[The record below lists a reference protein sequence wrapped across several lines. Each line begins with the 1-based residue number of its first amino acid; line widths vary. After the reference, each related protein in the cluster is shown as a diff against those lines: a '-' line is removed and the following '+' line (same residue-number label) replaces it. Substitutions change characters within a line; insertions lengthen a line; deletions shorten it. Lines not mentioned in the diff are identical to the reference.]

1 MHHFAVV
8 RFSGSPHH
16 DIAKGRLQR
25 QSPPALDWNEHAS
38 VHVDGALRPVN
49 SSHHSDHAMQR
60 VLEPNRLPNDGTLT
74 ELLRDIVPDRTE
86 VLRRVERRHEPS
98 FPVLQAPQLAE
109 VVGCAERRFWE
120 FFTAHI
126 RNPNT
131 RLAYLAAVRRFAVWC
146 ERWDLALDQVEPM
159 VVAAYIEQL
168 SGALAPASVKQHLA
182 ALRMLFDWLVVGQV
196 LPFNPASSVRGP
208 KHVVKTGKTPVL
220 SAKETR
226 TLLDGI
232 DISTLVGLRD
242 RALLGVLVYSFARVS
257 AAVSLRVADYYTQGP
272 RSFFRLHEKG
282 GRYNVVP
289 AHHTAQAYVDAYLEA
304 AGIGEDRRG
313 PLFRSC
319 EPGRRDAL
327 QDGAMSR
334 LSALKMI
341 KRRARK
347 SGLPAEICAHS
358 FRGTG
363 ITEYLRNGG
372 DLKVAARIAGH
383 ESTRTTQLYNRLNEE
398 ISLDEIERIHI

>member
-1 MHHFAVV
+1 M
-8 RFSGSPHH
+8 
-16 DIAKGRLQR
+16 
-25 QSPPALDWNEHAS
+25 
-38 VHVDGALRPVN
+38 
-49 SSHHSDHAMQR
+49 
-60 VLEPNRLPNDGTLT
+60 
-74 ELLRDIVPDRTE
+74 
-86 VLRRVERRHEPS
+86 
-98 FPVLQAPQLAE
+98 
-109 VVGCAERRFWE
+109 
-120 FFTAHI
+120 
-126 RNPNT
+126 
-131 RLAYLAAVRRFAVWC
+131 RRFAEWC
-146 ERWDLALDQVEPM
+146 ERRGVALDQVEPM

-168 SGALAPASVKQHLA
+168 SGALSPASVKQHLA

-208 KHVVKTGKTPVL
+208 KHVVKSGKTPVL

-226 TLLDGI
+226 ALLDGI
-232 DISTLVGLRD
+232 DVSTLDGLRD

-257 AAVSLRVADYYTQGP
+257 AAVSLRVADYYTQSR

-289 AHHTAQAYVDAYLEA
+289 AHHTAQAYVDAYLTA
-304 AGIGEDRRG
+304 AEIGEDRRG

-327 QDGAMSR
+327 QARAMSR

-341 KRRARK
+341 KRRVRK
-347 SGLPAEICAHS
+347 VGLPGEICAHS

-372 DLKVAARIAGH
+372 DLEVAARIAGH
-383 ESTRTTQLYNRLNEE
+383 ESTRTTQLYNRLPEE

>member
-1 MHHFAVV
+1 MFPDLVPVERPGLPA
-8 RFSGSPHH
+8 
-16 DIAKGRLQR
+16 
-25 QSPPALDWNEHAS
+25 PPARHAATP
-38 VHVDGALRPVN
+38 ALFSP
-49 SSHHSDHAMQR
+49 S
-60 VLEPNRLPNDGTLT
+60 
-74 ELLRDIVPDRTE
+74 
-86 VLRRVERRHEPS
+86 ER
-98 FPVLQAPQLAE
+98 
-109 VVGCAERRFWE
+109 AERRFWE

-126 RNPNT
+126 RNRNT
-131 RLAYLAAVRRFAVWC
+131 RFAYLTAVRRFAEWC
-146 ERWDLALDQVEPM
+146 ERRGLALDQVEPM
-159 VVAAYIEQL
+159 VVAAYVEQL
-168 SGALAPASVKQHLA
+168 TAALSPASVKQHLA

-208 KHVVKTGKTPVL
+208 RYVVKSGKTPVL

-226 TLLDGI
+226 TVLDGI
-232 DISTLVGLRD
+232 DVSTLVGLRD
-242 RALLGVLVYSFARVS
+242 RAFLGVLVYSFARVS

-289 AHHTAQAYVDAYLEA
+289 AHHTAQEYVDAYLEA
-304 AGIGEDRRG
+304 TRIGEDRRG

-319 EPGRRDAL
+319 ETGRSEAL
-327 QDGAMSR
+327 QEKGMSR
-334 LSALKMI
+334 LSAFKMI

-347 SGLPAEICAHS
+347 AGLPAEICAHS

-372 DLKVAARIAGH
+372 DLEVAARIAGH
-383 ESTRTTQLYNRLNEE
+383 ESTRTTQLYNRLREE